1 MNFDIPIDTL
11 LTATEEALGIKLT
24 GMTSPLPSYIN
35 RVYEFRAVDGTK
47 LIAKF
52 YRPGRW
58 TREAIQEE
66 HTFLSDLHEAE
77 IPVIAPLPL
86 KNGTTISEIQGITF
100 AVFPKKAGRQF
111 EINSWEDWLRIGM
124 LTARIHCTGAQRQA
138 VSRVR
143 LDPTLS
149 TAQDLE
155 FLRNSVIPPRYKD
168 PYSKVVN
175 DIISISKPHFK
186 DVEFI
191 RIHGDLHRGNIL
203 DRMEEGLFV
212 IDFDDMVTGLP
223 VQDLWLLLPDRV
235 DKCRSDLELF
245 IEGYEHFRTFDRN
258 SLSCIEPLRA
268 MRMIYFLAWCSR
280 QSDDFQF
287 RKNFPDWGSDS
298 FWQKEIND
306 LREQM
311 GFIQR

>member
-1 MNFDIPIDTL
+1 MNFDIPIDIL
-11 LTATEEALGIKLT
+11 LGATEDALGIKLT

-58 TREAIQEE
+58 SSGAIHEE

-77 IPVIAPLPL
+77 IPVITPLPL
-86 KNGTTISEIQGITF
+86 KNGDTLDEIQGITF
-100 AVFPKKAGRQF
+100 AIFPKKAGRQL

-138 VSRVR
+138 PSRVR
-143 LDPTLS
+143 INPVLS

-155 FLRNSVIPPRYKD
+155 FLRTSALPSRYKE
-168 PYSKVVN
+168 PYSKIVN
-175 DIISISKPHFK
+175 DIISISKPHFTN
-186 DVEFI
+186 VEFI

-212 IDFDDMVTGLP
+212 IDFDDMVTGPP
-223 VQDLWLLLPDRV
+223 VQDVWLLLPDRV
-235 DKCRSDLELF
+235 DQCRSELELF
-245 IEGYEHFRTFDRN
+245 IEGYEHFREFDKK

-280 QSDDFQF
+280 QVDDFQF

-311 GFIQR
+311 RFIQS